1 MFGSEYRSFAVAQPT
16 SYEGLF
22 MGQEKGRRVG
32 EVKVRTDILKND
44 NTLLRLDK
52 VTVRTCSLS
61 EDEAQGRSC
70 SELGKPEGRA
80 CEELVLV
87 YRPNGCVKETEE
99 VDLDEVTTVASE
111 VLTTEK

>member
-1 MFGSEYRSFAVAQPT
+1 
-16 SYEGLF
+16 
-22 MGQEKGRRVG
+22 MGQEKGKRVG
-32 EVKVRTDILKND
+32 EVKVKTYILKND

-61 EDEAQGRSC
+61 EDEAQSRAC
-70 SELGKPEGRA
+70 AEFGKPEGKP

-87 YRPNGCVKETEE
+87 YRPSGCVKETDE
-99 VDLDEVTTVASE
+99 VDLDEVTTIAAE